1 MGKVPVARWTQA
13 SRLALDWLF
22 PPRCAGCGALGSLWC
37 DTCHAGVVQIG
48 DPVCECCG
56 LPLAGLSGCAA
67 CASHPYAF
75 DASRAW
81 GVYAGGLRRAI
92 LSLKHRSNA
101 ALGAVFAQALLQIFQ
116 QQGWKVD
123 MLIPIPLGP
132 QRLRQRGY
140 NQIDLLARP
149 FGELAGLPYAERVL
163 IRQHDTLPQFE
174 LGAAERWINLRGSFV
189 ADPSPLAGQSVLL
202 VDDIMTTGAT
212 LDSAAIAL
220 KKAGAKRVFALTL
233 ARTMAG
239 TSDL

>member
-1 MGKVPVARWTQA
+1 
-13 SRLALDWLF
+13 
-22 PPRCAGCGALGSLWC
+22 
-37 DTCHAGVVQIG
+37 
-48 DPVCECCG
+48 
-56 LPLAGLSGCAA
+56 LAGLSGCAA
-67 CASHPYAF
+67 CASHSYAF

-140 NQIDLLARP
+140 NQIHLLARP